1 MVDRFSVGY
10 DQERHKGKRFATLWY
25 DDGWEDA
32 DITFAPLFDTFPWT
46 LKADLIGDIIGLLE
60 RERDFLIQDVPDEL
74 RTQLGWPVKED

>member
-32 DITFAPLFDTFPWT
+32 DITFAPLFDTFP
-46 LKADLIGDIIGLLE
+46 
-60 RERDFLIQDVPDEL
+60 
-74 RTQLGWPVKED
+74 